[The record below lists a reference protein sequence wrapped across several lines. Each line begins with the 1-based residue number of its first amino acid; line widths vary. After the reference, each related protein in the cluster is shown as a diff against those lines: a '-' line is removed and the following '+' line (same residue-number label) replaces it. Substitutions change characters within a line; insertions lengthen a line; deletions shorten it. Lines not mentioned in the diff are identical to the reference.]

1 MTKRKGP
8 LEQTLE
14 KAGKNELKV
23 SLSRKEPKNKLL
35 TLRVSAEEH
44 EAIKAAARSYGL
56 TVTEYLLRLHR
67 FAIGREL

>member
-1 MTKRKGP
+1 MTRKKGQ

-14 KAGKNELKV
+14 KAGKQELKAA
-23 SLSRKEPKNKLL
+23 LARKEPKSKLL

-44 EAIKAAARSYGL
+44 EAIKAVAQSYGL

-67 FAIGREL
+67 FAAGTK